1 MKSGRVENNTNYKV
15 SSNRYGIALILILGT
30 WHLAVAQASVQ
41 DKYPFLKT
49 DKTRIDFY
57 GDSTKFNRFFDLLD
71 DVILKGKGQVNVLHM
86 GGSHVQGGM
95 LDHAMRQNFQ
105 SLAPGLKGQRGLV
118 FPFSLAR
125 TNNPWNYVV
134 KKDGDWDG
142 ARVSVSSHESDWG
155 MSGITATANNPMS
168 TATIYSRDTVDAFS
182 FEKARVFYHMSKKS
196 YEPIILNKN
205 IVSSQIDSAKHFIEF
220 TFSTPQDTLQLALR
234 KSDTTQSEFVLQ
246 GFQFLSEGPSVVYN
260 PIGVNGAKT
269 SDYLRGET
277 FAEQTKLIAPDLV
290 IFGIGINDANTY
302 AKAFDQKKY
311 ESNYDTLIS
320 ILKAGN
326 PNLSILFLTNND
338 SYFYKRYPNPNAYKV
353 RDAMINLA
361 KKHNAAVWDLFEI
374 MGGFDSIRIW
384 ESYNLASSDKIHF
397 TRDGY
402 VLQADLLF
410 FALKKA
416 YGDYLSARF
425 RKQP

>member
-1 MKSGRVENNTNYKV
+1 MV
-15 SSNRYGIALILILGT
+15 L
-30 WHLAVAQASVQ
+30 AQARYQ

-49 DKTRIDFY
+49 EKNRINFY
-57 GDSTKFNRFFDLLD
+57 GDSTKFNTFFKKLD
-71 DVILKGKGQVNVLHM
+71 DVVLKGDGQVSVLHM
-86 GGSHVQGGM
+86 GGSHVQGGT
-95 LDHAMRQNFQ
+95 LSHTMRRNMQ

-118 FPFSLAR
+118 FPFDLAR

-134 KKDGDWDG
+134 RKKGDWEG
-142 ARVSVSSHESDWG
+142 ARVSVSSHYSEWG
-155 MSGITATANNPMS
+155 VSGISATATDPTS
-168 TATIYSRDTVDAFS
+168 SVTIYSRDTVDAFS
-182 FEKARVFYHMSKKS
+182 FTKARIFYHMCECS
-196 YEPIILNKN
+196 YEPILMNKD
-205 IVSSQIDSAKHFIEF
+205 IVSSLYDSTRQFLEI
-220 TFSTPQDTLQLALR
+220 TFKIPQDTLHLSMR
-234 KSDTTQSEFVLQ
+234 KRDSTQSQFVLQ
-246 GFQFLSEGPSVVYN
+246 GFQFLSDGPSVVYN

-269 SDYLRGET
+269 SDYLRGQNFT
-277 FAEQTKLIAPDLV
+277 EQAKLIAADLV

-302 AKAFDQKKY
+302 AKAFDQRKY
-311 ESNYDTLIS
+311 EANYDSLIA

-326 PNLSILFLTNND
+326 PNVSILFMTNND

-361 KKHNAAVWDLFEI
+361 KKHNGAVWDLFEI

-384 ESYNLASSDKIHF
+384 EAYNLASSDKIHF

-410 FALKKA
+410 FALKNA

>member
-1 MKSGRVENNTNYKV
+1 VNRTKYKV
-15 SSNRYGIALILILGT
+15 SSIKFGTTLFLILCA
-30 WHLAVAQASVQ
+30 WYVSSAQASFQ

-49 DKTRIDFY
+49 DKNRIDFY
-57 GDSTKFNRFFDLLD
+57 GDSTKFNAFFNRLD
-71 DVILKGKGQVNVLHM
+71 EVILKGDGQVNVLHM
-86 GGSHVQGGM
+86 GGSHVQGGS
-95 LDHAMRQNFQ
+95 LSHAMRRHFQ

-118 FPFSLAR
+118 FPFDAAR

-134 KKDGDWDG
+134 KKRGDWEG
-142 ARVSVSSHESDWG
+142 ARVSVSDHYSEWG
-155 MSGITATANNPMS
+155 VSGITATATDPAS
-168 TATIYSRDTVDAFS
+168 TVSVYSRDTVDAFS
-182 FEKARVFYHMSKKS
+182 FTKARIFYHMCECS
-196 YEPIILNKN
+196 YEPILMNKD
-205 IVSSQIDSAKHFIEF
+205 IVSARRDSVKQFVEI
-220 TFSTPQDTLQLALR
+220 TFRNPQDTLHLTLR
-234 KSDTTQSEFVLQ
+234 KKDSTQSQFILQ

-269 SDYLRGET
+269 SDYLKGNL
-277 FAEQTKLIAPDLV
+277 FAEQAKVIAPDLV

-302 AKAFDQKKY
+302 AKAFDQRKY
-311 ESNYDTLIS
+311 EANYDSLIA
-320 ILKAGN
+320 ILKASN
-326 PNLSILFLTNND
+326 PNMAILFMTNND

-384 ESYNLASSDKIHF
+384 EAYNLASSDKIHF

-410 FALKKA
+410 FALKNA

>member
-1 MKSGRVENNTNYKV
+1 M
-15 SSNRYGIALILILGT
+15 
-30 WHLAVAQASVQ
+30 
-41 DKYPFLKT
+41 
-49 DKTRIDFY
+49 
-57 GDSTKFNRFFDLLD
+57 FNRFFDLLD
-71 DVILKGKGQVNVLHM
+71 EVVLQGDGQVNVLHM

-95 LDHAMRQNFQ
+95 LDHAMRRNFQ
-105 SLAPGLKGQRGLV
+105 SLAPGLKGQRGIL

-134 KKDGDWDG
+134 KKEGDWDG
-142 ARVSVSSHESDWG
+142 ARVSVSNHESEWG
-155 MSGITATANNPMS
+155 VSGITATANNPMS
-168 TATIYSRDTVDAFS
+168 TATIYSRDTADAFS
-182 FEKARVFYHMSKKS
+182 FEKARIFYHMCECS
-196 YEPIILNKN
+196 YEPIVLNN
-205 IVSSQIDSAKHFIEF
+205 DIVSSHIDSVKQFVEI
-220 TFSTPQDTLQLALR
+220 TFSSPQDTLHLAMR
-234 KSDTTQSEFVLQ
+234 KTDSTQSEFVLQ
-246 GFQFLSEGPSVVYN
+246 GFQFLSDGPSLVYN

-269 SDYLRGET
+269 SDYLRGRT
-277 FAEQTKLIAPDLV
+277 FAEQAKLIAPDLV

-311 ESNYDTLIS
+311 EANYDTLIS
-320 ILKAGN
+320 ILKEGN

-361 KKHNAAVWDLFEI
+361 KKHNAGVWDLFEI

-384 ESYNLASSDKIHF
+384 ESYNLASPDRIHF

-402 VLQADLLF
+402 ILQADMLF
-410 FALKKA
+410 FALKNA

-425 RKQP
+425 KKRQ